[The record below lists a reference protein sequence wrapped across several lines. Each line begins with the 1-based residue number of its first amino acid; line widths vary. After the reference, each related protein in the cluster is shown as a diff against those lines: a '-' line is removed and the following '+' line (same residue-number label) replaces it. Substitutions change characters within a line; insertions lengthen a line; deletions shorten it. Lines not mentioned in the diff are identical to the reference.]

1 MKKRRHAELGL
12 ANFALAALAALPLAA
27 CAQTPV
33 DDDGAVIGAHQP
45 AYSDA
50 VESGATGNEDI
61 PLMSD
66 AELEE
71 LIGPIA
77 LYPDDLLAI
86 VLPATAYPLQII
98 DAARFLEELEND
110 ATLKPDPD
118 WDDSVVAL
126 LNYPEVIELLN
137 EDIDW
142 TWRLGEAVV
151 SQQGDVV
158 AAIETFRD
166 RAYAAGNLKSDS
178 YQNVTRDD
186 GVIEITP
193 VSEDVIYVPYYEPE
207 RVVVYQPRPVYYYYP
222 RSYPVYYYPYS
233 SAYHFDRGYF
243 WGVTTAFTI
252 GWLSDS
258 LHVYH
263 HSYYGHPYYGHSY
276 WDRWWYRRP
285 SINVYNTTY
294 SYNSRVTIN
303 RYYTGDTWRP
313 RHNRRDYVYDERI
326 TRNRHYQQRSGAEP
340 RVRQR
345 DDNRTVQRANSRTV
359 QRSNTRVDQRS
370 NTLVDQR
377 SNNRVDQRSN
387 TRTVE
392 RQTPITFR
400 ERPTEH
406 RSTNRQAPV
415 RQTRE
420 QQRRPAPTQR
430 VREPGQPDL
439 QARLEQRRQAPTQ
452 RVQERREPDVQARQ
466 QQRRQAPVQR
476 AQERREPVRQATPER
491 RSTPAQRQAALPRST
506 ERRVPQQATVQQR
519 REPAAQQSQV
529 RRETPRQ
536 TRSPERVQRAAP
548 PRQESRAPKSEP
560 QRAKPRKSESRSESG
575 RRSESRARH

>member
-1 MKKRRHAELGL
+1 MKRSIWISDREAEMKKRRYAKLGL
-12 ANFALAALAALPLAA
+12 ANFALAALAALPLSA

-33 DDDGAVIGAHQP
+33 DDTGDVIGTHQP
-45 AYSDA
+45 AYSDV

-61 PLMSD
+61 PLMAD

-110 ATLKPDPD
+110 STLKPDPE

-186 GVIEITP
+186 GVIEIRP

-263 HSYYGHPYYGHSY
+263 QSYYGHPYYGYSY

-313 RHNRRDYVYDERI
+313 RHNRRDYAYNERI
-326 TRNRHYQQRSGAEP
+326 TRNRYYQPSGPEP

-345 DDNRTVQRANSRTV
+345 ADTRAVQRTDTRTVQRQA
-359 QRSNTRVDQRS
+359 
-370 NTLVDQR
+370 
-377 SNNRVDQRSN
+377 
-387 TRTVE
+387 
-392 RQTPITFR
+392 PIAFR
-400 ERPTEH
+400 ERPSEH

-415 RQTRE
+415 RQTRD
-420 QQRRPAPTQR
+420 QQRRPTPTQR
-430 VREPGQPDL
+430 VQEPRQPDL
-439 QARLEQRRQAPTQ
+439 QARLQQRRKSPTQ
-452 RVQERREPDVQARQ
+452 RVDD
-466 QQRRQAPVQR
+466 
-476 AQERREPVRQATPER
+476 RREPVRQAATQQRSVPTQRQSSVRRPAER
-491 RSTPAQRQAALPRST
+491 RAP
-506 ERRVPQQATVQQR
+506 EQATVQQR
-519 REPAAQQSQV
+519 REPAAQQRQV
-529 RRETPRQ
+529 RREPPRQ
-536 TRSPERVQRAAP
+536 TRSPERVQRATP
-548 PRQESRAPKSEP
+548 PRQESRASNSEP
-560 QRAKPRKSESRSESG
+560 KRAKPRKIDSRSDSG
-575 RRSESRARH
+575 RRSESQARH

>member
-370 NTLVDQR
+370 NT
-377 SNNRVDQRSN
+377 
-387 TRTVE
+387 RTVE

-506 ERRVPQQATVQQR
+506 ERRAPQQATVQQR

>member
-1 MKKRRHAELGL
+1 MKKRRRAELGL
-12 ANFALAALAALPLAA
+12 ANFALAALAALPLVA

-33 DDDGAVIGAHQP
+33 DDNGAVIGTHQP

-110 ATLKPDPD
+110 ATLKPDPE

-207 RVVVYQPRPVYYYYP
+207 RVVVYQPSPVYYYYP

-313 RHNRRDYVYDERI
+313 RHNRRDYVNDERI
-326 TRNRHYQQRSGAEP
+326 TRNRHYQQRSGSEP

-370 NTLVDQR
+370 D
-377 SNNRVDQRSN
+377 

-392 RQTPITFR
+392 RQAPITFR

-476 AQERREPVRQATPER
+476 TQERREPVRQATPER

-506 ERRVPQQATVQQR
+506 ERRAPQQATVQQR
-519 REPAAQQSQV
+519 REPAAQQSQA

-575 RRSESRARH
+575 QRSESRARH

>member
-1 MKKRRHAELGL
+1 M
-12 ANFALAALAALPLAA
+12 
-27 CAQTPV
+27 V
-33 DDDGAVIGAHQP
+33 
-45 AYSDA
+45 SDLEIRTLDSA
-50 VESGATGNEDI
+50 KAGF
-61 PLMSD
+61 D

-98 DAARFLEELEND
+98 DAARFLEELETD
-110 ATLKPDPD
+110 ATLKPDPE

-233 SAYHFDRGYF
+233 SAYDFNRGYF

-263 HSYYGHPYYGHSY
+263 HSYYGHPYYGYSY

-326 TRNRHYQQRSGAEP
+326 TRNRYTQPSGPEP

-345 DDNRTVQRANSRTV
+345 ADNRTVQRADSRTV
-359 QRSNTRVDQRS
+359 QRSD
-370 NTLVDQR
+370 
-377 SNNRVDQRSN
+377 

-392 RQTPITFR
+392 RQAPITFR
-400 ERPTEH
+400 DRPAAN
-406 RSTNRQAPV
+406 RSANRQAPV

-420 QQRRPAPTQR
+420 QQRQPT
-430 VREPGQPDL
+430 
-439 QARLEQRRQAPTQ
+439 ATQ
-452 RVQERREPDVQARQ
+452 RVQERSQPDLEARL
-466 QQRRQAPVQR
+466 QQRRQAGHHIVMNHF
-476 AQERREPVRQATPER
+476 AVI
-491 RSTPAQRQAALPRST
+491 
-506 ERRVPQQATVQQR
+506 
-519 REPAAQQSQV
+519 
-529 RRETPRQ
+529 
-536 TRSPERVQRAAP
+536 
-548 PRQESRAPKSEP
+548 
-560 QRAKPRKSESRSESG
+560 
-575 RRSESRARH
+575 